1 MPDMQKGD
9 LIGYDVLETRQP
21 GEKSPEIMELFDNKH
36 DMEHTNKVVYVIDD
50 DEIFHFIV
58 KKMFGLQ
65 GWDVS
70 VNSFL
75 SAEDAI
81 EDLTS
86 FAASNLPCLI
96 ILDMNMQRMNGWDF
110 IEAFRGFKNRLP
122 QDVPIIM
129 CSSSMNIQDLEKV
142 RKTPELMA
150 YITKPLDRS
159 KMKEIEKYL

>member
-1 MPDMQKGD
+1 MQRKD
-9 LIGYDVLETRQP
+9 L
-21 GEKSPEIMELFDNKH
+21 EKKPAIMKLFDNKY

-65 GWDVS
+65 GWDVR

-110 IEAFRGFKNRLP
+110 IEAFRGFKNKLP
-122 QDVPIIM
+122 QNVPIIM
-129 CSSSMNIQDLEKV
+129 CSSSMNIQDMEKV
-142 RKTPELMA
+142 SKTPELMA

>member
-1 MPDMQKGD
+1 
-9 LIGYDVLETRQP
+9 
-21 GEKSPEIMELFDNKH
+21 MEVFDDNIKAI
-36 DMEHTNKVVYVIDD
+36 EHTSKVVYVIDD

-65 GWDVS
+65 GWNVS

-86 FAASNLPCLI
+86 FAINNPPCLI
-96 ILDMNMQRMNGWDF
+96 LLDMNMQRMNGWDF
-110 IEAFRGFKNRLP
+110 IEAYRKMNETLN
-122 QDVPIIM
+122 VPIIM
-129 CSSSMNIQDLEKV
+129 CSSSMNIQDMEKV
-142 RKTPELMA
+142 KKTPELMA

-159 KMKEIEKYL
+159 KMKVIEEYL

>member
-1 MPDMQKGD
+1 MK
-9 LIGYDVLETRQP
+9 
-21 GEKSPEIMELFDNKH
+21 LFDNQQE
-36 DMEHTNKVVYVIDD
+36 MRPANKVVYVIDD

-65 GWDVS
+65 GWDVR

-75 SAEDAI
+75 SAEDAL

-86 FAASNLPCLI
+86 FATSKLPCLI

-110 IEAFRGFKNRLP
+110 IEAFRGFKSKLP

-129 CSSSMNIQDLEKV
+129 CSSSMNIQDMEKV

>member
-1 MPDMQKGD
+1 MA
-9 LIGYDVLETRQP
+9 
-21 GEKSPEIMELFDNKH
+21 N
-36 DMEHTNKVVYVIDD
+36 TNKVVYVIDD

-65 GWDVS
+65 GWDVV

-81 EDLTS
+81 EDLGS
-86 FAASNLPCLI
+86 FAELPCLI

-110 IEAFRGFKNRLP
+110 IEAYRELKQRTQ

-129 CSSSMNIQDLEKV
+129 CSSSMNIQDMEKV
-142 RKTPELMA
+142 KRTPELMA

-159 KMKEIEKYL
+159 KMKVIEEYL

>member
-1 MPDMQKGD
+1 
-9 LIGYDVLETRQP
+9 
-21 GEKSPEIMELFDNKH
+21 MEVFDDNIKA
-36 DMEHTNKVVYVIDD
+36 MEHTNKVVYVIDD

-65 GWDVS
+65 GWNVS

-86 FAASNLPCLI
+86 FAVNNPPCLI
-96 ILDMNMQRMNGWDF
+96 LLDMNMQRMNGWDF
-110 IEAFRGFKNRLP
+110 IEAYKKMNETLN
-122 QDVPIIM
+122 VPIIM
-129 CSSSMNIQDLEKV
+129 CSSSMNIQDMEKV
-142 RKTPELMA
+142 KKTPELMA

-159 KMKEIEKYL
+159 KMKVIEEYL

>member
-1 MPDMQKGD
+1 MK
-9 LIGYDVLETRQP
+9 V
-21 GEKSPEIMELFDNKH
+21 FDNHKAI
-36 DMEHTNKVVYVIDD
+36 EHTSKVVYVIDD

-65 GWDVS
+65 GWNVS

-86 FAASNLPCLI
+86 FAINNPPCLI
-96 ILDMNMQRMNGWDF
+96 LLDMNMQRMNGWDF
-110 IEAFRGFKNRLP
+110 IEAYKKMNETLN
-122 QDVPIIM
+122 VPIIM
-129 CSSSMNIQDLEKV
+129 CSSSMNIQDMEKV
-142 RKTPELMA
+142 KKTPELMA

-159 KMKEIEKYL
+159 KMKVIEEYL

>member
-1 MPDMQKGD
+1 M
-9 LIGYDVLETRQP
+9 DV
-21 GEKSPEIMELFDNKH
+21 FDNTK
-36 DMEHTNKVVYVIDD
+36 DMADTNKVVYVIDD

-65 GWDVS
+65 GWNVI

-81 EDLTS
+81 EDLGS
-86 FAASNLPCLI
+86 FAVQNLPCLI

-110 IEAFRGFKNRLP
+110 IEAYRELKQRLQ

-129 CSSSMNIQDLEKV
+129 CSSSMNIQDMEKV
-142 RKTPELMA
+142 KETPELMA
-150 YITKPLDRS
+150 YITKPLDKV
-159 KMKEIEKYL
+159 KMKVIEEYL